1 MQAHHQSA
9 EREAYLDL
17 VRGGGHGAVAATRG
31 AVPIIFPVTFELDG
45 DRLTF
50 EVSSPDETDPQLD
63 GSVVAFDTAR
73 VDGESGLLWHVHV
86 LGVALAIEPAWTGHA
101 SRFALSTDMISGWIG
116 DA

>member
-1 MQAHHQSA
+1 MSVHDHSA

-31 AVPIIFPVTFELDG
+31 AVPIIFPVTFELSG

-50 EVSSPDETDPQLD
+50 EVSSPDAADPQLD
-63 GSVVAFDTAR
+63 GSVVAFDTAC

-86 LGVALAIEPAWTGHA
+86 LGVALEIGPARSGRP

-116 DA
+116 DV